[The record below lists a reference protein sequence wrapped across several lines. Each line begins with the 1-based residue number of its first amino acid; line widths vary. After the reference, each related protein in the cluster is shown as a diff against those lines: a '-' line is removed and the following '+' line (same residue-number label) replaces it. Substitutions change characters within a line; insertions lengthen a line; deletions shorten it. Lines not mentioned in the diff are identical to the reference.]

1 MPREAGILAMSVCPS
16 LGSSVPPA
24 QHCGCRNRL
33 CVGVGV
39 GGGQEDVARQAKS
52 WFLAPGVWG
61 AASLTATLT
70 TVSQVELW
78 ELIPKHTALCIC
90 FWDPSVQP

>member
-1 MPREAGILAMSVCPS
+1 MLREAGILAMSVCPS

-39 GGGQEDVARQAKS
+39 RGGQEDVAGRQRVGS
-52 WFLAPGVWG
+52 
-61 AASLTATLT
+61 SL
-70 TVSQVELW
+70 QGCGE
-78 ELIPKHTALCIC
+78 
-90 FWDPSVQP
+90 QPP